1 MRKWWQR
8 VCVILQTFTCRTRLT
23 LLPQV
28 LPDSM
33 ACRLYVLTVLVE
45 TTIDLIIEGDLLLR
59 FHQADN
65 SLQSQDSSSA
75 NDIQLISKKMPA
87 YLTIFGFAQCVQAN
101 ATFLFCFVLSANVMF
116 VASFNWSWHWTPC
129 TLETPYNFSHS
140 RESDPTF
147 PQQFVYNTP
156 RSFF

>member
-1 MRKWWQR
+1 MRKWWQK
-8 VCVILQTFTCRTRLT
+8 VCVILRTFTCRTRLT

-59 FHQADN
+59 IHQADN

-75 NDIQLISKKMPA
+75 SDIQLISKKMPA
-87 YLTIFGFAQCVQAN
+87 YLTIFGFAQCVN

-129 TLETPYNFSHS
+129 TLETPYNFSPS
-140 RESDPTF
+140 RESGTTF
-147 PQQFVYNTP
+147 PQ
-156 RSFF
+156 